1 MQHTRANDRMSQPD
15 IPLQTPPSSVAPRGV
30 AVPARVRWDTQ
41 ISSEGSTAPQSPSS
55 VEETHHHA
63 QQTLDREQ
71 QQQHAST
78 DRRDAAQA
86 PAQLQQHQHV
96 VTDVRSAVSQP
107 FDAAPLEK
115 RPAAEEASAT
125 ATPNNHHD
133 DIHLTEPPPRCG
145 LPADL
150 ASAGEE
156 QIAAEA
162 TSTAA
167 TQRISTAP
175 PDTRIPAA
183 ETSTIS
189 TANTTVIACA
199 ANARARRRLRR
210 ELGRAPASP
219 YSPFPVLDL
228 GRLISRRHAATA
240 IAAAARRRSARL
252 CVQGVRRMHA
262 QIQAER
268 HERRAAILQRGEEAA
283 LGARRRH
290 ARGEIRRRLLVEAIE
305 LQKLVPPKPMLV
317 MIPDNGADG
326 REMLIDG
333 VHAGGMQGVI
343 RSPRGSRPGDV
354 YAFVSSDLVT
364 ALWPMERRIDVASG
378 RGYDLWGF
386 IMEYGGTLEWDA
398 SVRMQVALDT
408 AQLTRLPASSELIT
422 IGELDT
428 AVLAYAC
435 RERQR
440 LAPPGWRGLSMAE
453 HG

>member
-1 MQHTRANDRMSQPD
+1 MQQTRANDRMSQPD
-15 IPLQTPPSSVAPRGV
+15 IPLQTPPPSVAPRGV

-96 VTDVRSAVSQP
+96 VMRSAVSQP
-107 FDAAPLEK
+107 FGAAPLEK
-115 RPAAEEASAT
+115 RPAAGEASAT

-133 DIHLTEPPPRCG
+133 HVHLTEPPPRCG

-210 ELGRAPASP
+210 ESGRAVASP
-219 YSPFPVLDL
+219 CSPFPQLDL

-240 IAAAARRRSARL
+240 IAAAARRRSACLR
-252 CVQGVRRMHA
+252 VQGVRRMHA
-262 QIQAER
+262 QVQAER
-268 HERRAAILQRGEEAA
+268 RERRAAIWQRGEEAA
-283 LGARRRH
+283 AEARLRQGL
-290 ARGEIRRRLLVEAIE
+290 RGQLLE
-305 LQKLVPPKPMLV
+305 LQ
-317 MIPDNGADG
+317 
-326 REMLIDG
+326 RE
-333 VHAGGMQGVI
+333 A
-343 RSPRGSRPGDV
+343 
-354 YAFVSSDLVT
+354 
-364 ALWPMERRIDVASG
+364 
-378 RGYDLWGF
+378 
-386 IMEYGGTLEWDA
+386 
-398 SVRMQVALDT
+398 
-408 AQLTRLPASSELIT
+408 
-422 IGELDT
+422 
-428 AVLAYAC
+428 
-435 RERQR
+435 
-440 LAPPGWRGLSMAE
+440 LSMAVKLQQLYGSSWGSTWLAQQDDRAC
-453 HG
+453 HLARVLADCGLIAADGAADVIAHAAHVIAHDAH

>member
-1 MQHTRANDRMSQPD
+1 MTQPD

-55 VEETHHHA
+55 VKETHHHA

-78 DRRDAAQA
+78 NRRDAAQA
-86 PAQLQQHQHV
+86 PAQLQQYQHV
-96 VTDVRSAVSQP
+96 VTDAGDAVCRP
-107 FDAAPLEK
+107 FNAALLEK
-115 RPAAEEASAT
+115 QPAAEEASAT
-125 ATPNNHHD
+125 ITANNHHD

-210 ELGRAPASP
+210 ESGRAVASP
-219 YSPFPVLDL
+219 CSPFPQLDL

-240 IAAAARRRSARL
+240 IAAAARRRSACLR
-252 CVQGVRRMHA
+252 VQGVRRMHA
-262 QIQAER
+262 QVQAER
-268 HERRAAILQRGEEAA
+268 RERRAAIWQRGEEAA
-283 LGARRRH
+283 AEARLRQGL
-290 ARGEIRRRLLVEAIE
+290 RGRLLE
-305 LQKLVPPKPMLV
+305 LQ
-317 MIPDNGADG
+317 
-326 REMLIDG
+326 RE
-333 VHAGGMQGVI
+333 A
-343 RSPRGSRPGDV
+343 
-354 YAFVSSDLVT
+354 
-364 ALWPMERRIDVASG
+364 
-378 RGYDLWGF
+378 
-386 IMEYGGTLEWDA
+386 
-398 SVRMQVALDT
+398 
-408 AQLTRLPASSELIT
+408 
-422 IGELDT
+422 
-428 AVLAYAC
+428 
-435 RERQR
+435 
-440 LAPPGWRGLSMAE
+440 LSMAVKLQQLYGSSWGSTE
-453 HG
+453 LAQQDDRACHLARVRADCGLIAADGAAEMIAHAAH